1 MELTPRTSEAP
12 KRRRRRRLPTYLAL
26 VALVVIGGFLV
37 VQALGSASTFY
48 RNVDEAVAEKDSL
61 GTKRFR
67 LQGTV
72 APCTIERTGEG
83 VAFAVTFNG
92 VEIPVHHVG
101 DPPEMFKEN
110 EAVLL
115 EGHFAENGSTT
126 FDSNLMIVKHS
137 EVYKANEA
145 DRLNQAYAAAR
156 VNSLWHPLERILQEK
171 VGGDGMSL
179 DPALRDYILLI
190 TILVAFLEAAVC

>member
-12 KRRRRRRLPTYLAL
+12 TRRRRRRLPSYLVL
-26 VALVVIGGFLV
+26 VALVVVGGFLV
-37 VQALGSASTFY
+37 VKALGSASTFY
-48 RNVDEAVAEKDSL
+48 RNVDEAVAQKQSL

-72 APCTIERTGEG
+72 APCTIERTGDG

-101 DPPEMFKEN
+101 DPPEMFKED

-115 EGHFAENGSTT
+115 EGHFADDGSTT

-145 DRLNQAYAAAR
+145 ARLDQAAEGGKVPVSNAPVCAR
-156 VNSLWHPLERILQEK
+156 
-171 VGGDGMSL
+171 
-179 DPALRDYILLI
+179 
-190 TILVAFLEAAVC
+190 